1 MLPIKFIKIDG
12 EFITNIRSR
21 PIGETI
27 VKSIHAIAQI
37 TGVDTIAECIEDPE
51 LIPYLHELGIHY
63 GRGHGIHRP
72 APL

>member
-1 MLPIKFIKIDG
+1 MLPIKFIKIEG

-27 VKSIHAIAQI
+27 VKSIH
-37 TGVDTIAECIEDPE
+37 
-51 LIPYLHELGIHY
+51 Y
-63 GRGHGIHRP
+63 GQGYGIHRP